1 MEIKEIT
8 EAVAKALIPEI
19 SKLGSRMDRMEGRM
33 EEMSSRLTDI
43 NDRILGLEQQM
54 NGRILGLEQQMN
66 GKMLGLEEQMIYI
79 NQRLDDTNNRIDKV
93 REELSQQ
100 IGETNKRIDRLYE
113 VIVRREEHKSL
124 DRRVLGL
131 EKKVREIEEKIAA

>member
-1 MEIKEIT
+1 MDVKQIT

-43 NDRILGLEQQM
+43 NGRLSDINGRMLSIEERMLSLEQQTIM
-54 NGRILGLEQQMN
+54 
-66 GKMLGLEEQMIYI
+66 
-79 NQRLDDTNNRIDKV
+79 RIDKL

-113 VIVRREEHKSL
+113 VIVRREEHKGL
-124 DRRVLGL
+124 DRRVFG
-131 EKKVREIEEKIAA
+131 

>member
-1 MEIKEIT
+1 MDVKQIT

-43 NDRILGLEQQM
+43 

-124 DRRVLGL
+124 DGRVLGL
-131 EKKVREIEEKIAA
+131 EKKVREIKDKDGSLENWHT

>member
-1 MEIKEIT
+1 MDVKQIT

-43 NDRILGLEQQM
+43 NGRLSDINGRMLSIEERMLSLEQQTIM
-54 NGRILGLEQQMN
+54 
-66 GKMLGLEEQMIYI
+66 
-79 NQRLDDTNNRIDKV
+79 RIDKL